1 MHDKVQSTETIESNI
16 ENMGNIDIVPYDQYV
31 KQSESEVVPSD
42 ASSAVNNDYVF
53 DEYTACAPD
62 DSVISELNAYKE
74 RVAIYEQRAKFEL
87 TTREQEMDDQ
97 VSTVIRKSKFRE
109 EVLKQE
115 LNSLQEKLSKT
126 AKQKQE
132 LQENV
137 KMLKQEFNAKESKL
151 LRDFSNLKT
160 LKNKLENKLY
170 IQGNT
175 IQTAHMVTKH
185 RVLSDKHSIPLVEE
199 PNPKVIKK
207 ARNAHKVLYDGNEI
221 LKPRQK
227 PSCVECT
234 EEDKK
239 SNEITREKMNKKQ
252 NDPKCKEKK

>member
-1 MHDKVQSTETIESNI
+1 M
-16 ENMGNIDIVPYDQYV
+16 
-31 KQSESEVVPSD
+31 
-42 ASSAVNNDYVF
+42 
-53 DEYTACAPD
+53 
-62 DSVISELNAYKE
+62 
-74 RVAIYEQRAKFEL
+74 AIYEQRAKFEL

-97 VSTVIRKSKFRE
+97 MRTIIRKSNFTE

-151 LRDFSNLKT
+151 LKDFSNLKT

-175 IQTAHMVTKH
+175 IQTAHMITKH
-185 RVLSDKHSIPLVEE
+185 RVLSDKHSVPIIDK
-199 PNPKVIKK
+199 PNPEYGKIAK
-207 ARNAHKVLYDGNEI
+207 AVPLLKGLLMKRRRN
-221 LKPRQK
+221 
-227 PSCVECT
+227 
-234 EEDKK
+234 
-239 SNEITREKMNKKQ
+239 
-252 NDPKCKEKK
+252 